1 MVELLSNKHWT
12 LSKAVP
18 EASAMSILVG
28 MALYFGR
35 EVLVPLALAVLLSF
49 VLSPLVRLLQ
59 RCYFPRSLAVIAVAL
74 VAFAAIFGL
83 GALMVSQI
91 NELAK
96 DLLHYQ
102 TTLAK
107 KIESLR
113 SAAAGSSTMERAS
126 EALHDLSTEIDKPK
140 GNPSPSMRNGVEP
153 NNKPIPVEVR
163 QPDLGA
169 LQMLTAFI
177 TPLIHPLAT
186 TGIVAIFVIFILLQH
201 QDLRNR
207 LVRLAGAQDLQRTT
221 AAIDDAG
228 ERLSRLFL
236 TQLGLN
242 AGFGFVIGTGLWI
255 IGVPS
260 APLWGILAMILRF
273 VPYIGALISA
283 IFPLILAAAAGPGWI
298 MVLST
303 VALFL
308 VVELVAGQIIEPL
321 VYGHSAG
328 LSPVAVIASATF

>member
-1 MVELLSNKHWT
+1 VVELLSNKHWT

-28 MALYFGR
+28 IAVVAALYFGR

-59 RCYFPRSLAVIAVAL
+59 GCYFPRSLAVIAVAL

-96 DLLHYQ
+96 DLPHYQ

-140 GNPSPSMRNGVEP
+140 GNPSPSMWNGMEP
-153 NNKPIPVEVR
+153 NNKWRVHRI
-163 QPDLGA
+163 
-169 LQMLTAFI
+169 
-177 TPLIHPLAT
+177 
-186 TGIVAIFVIFILLQH
+186 
-201 QDLRNR
+201 
-207 LVRLAGAQDLQRTT
+207 
-221 AAIDDAG
+221 
-228 ERLSRLFL
+228 S
-236 TQLGLN
+236 
-242 AGFGFVIGTGLWI
+242 
-255 IGVPS
+255 S
-260 APLWGILAMILRF
+260 APRPQLTMPASG
-273 VPYIGALISA
+273 SA
-283 IFPLILAAAAGPGWI
+283 DCF
-298 MVLST
+298 
-303 VALFL
+303 
-308 VVELVAGQIIEPL
+308 
-321 VYGHSAG
+321 
-328 LSPVAVIASATF
+328 